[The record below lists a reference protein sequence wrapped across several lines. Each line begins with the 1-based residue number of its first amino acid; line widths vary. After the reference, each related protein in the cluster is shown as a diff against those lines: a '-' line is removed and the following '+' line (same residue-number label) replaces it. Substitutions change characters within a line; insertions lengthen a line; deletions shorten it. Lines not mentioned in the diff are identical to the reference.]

1 MIKEVIVVEGK
12 DDITAVKAAV
22 ECEVIATGGF
32 RFSDKFIERLRF
44 IQKQKGIIVFTDP
57 DYAGEKIR
65 KPGFSRVRRLRWPRR
80 RPAPCAPA
88 RREDGARERENDGFR
103 AEDGQHPAGLPAS
116 LPA

>member
-44 IQKQKGIIVFTDP
+44 IQKQKGIIVLTDP
-57 DYAGEKIR
+57 NLLAILKD
-65 KPGFSRVRRLRWPRR
+65 
-80 RPAPCAPA
+80 
-88 RREDGARERENDGFR
+88 FR
-103 AEDGQHPAGLPAS
+103 ILIPYV
-116 LPA
+116 